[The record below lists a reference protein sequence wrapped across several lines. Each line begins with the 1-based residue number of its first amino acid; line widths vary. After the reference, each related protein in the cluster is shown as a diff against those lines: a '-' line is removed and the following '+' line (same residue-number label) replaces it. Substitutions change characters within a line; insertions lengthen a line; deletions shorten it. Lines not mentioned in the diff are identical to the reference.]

1 MLEQVIL
8 DVKKQFGA
16 AVKRWRNR
24 LGISQGQLATRAGL
38 HRTYVSDI
46 ERGTRNPS
54 LENIEKLA
62 GALEISTPTLFTYD
76 TVSNQSGPGQ
86 PGVGLAP
93 NSQRN

>member
-1 MLEQVIL
+1 MIEQAIL
-8 DVKKQFGA
+8 DVKKQFGS

-24 LGISQGQLATRAGL
+24 LGISQGELATRAGL

-62 GALEISTPTLFTYD
+62 DALQISTPTLFTYETFPSQID
-76 TVSNQSGPGQ
+76 PQQSGMS
-86 PGVGLAP
+86 L
-93 NSQRN
+93 RN